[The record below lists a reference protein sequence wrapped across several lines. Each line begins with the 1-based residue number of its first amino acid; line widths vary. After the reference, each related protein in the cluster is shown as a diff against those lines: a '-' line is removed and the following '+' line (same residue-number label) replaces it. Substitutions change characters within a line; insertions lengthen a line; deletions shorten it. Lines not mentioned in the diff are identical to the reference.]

1 MAAETSAMT
10 RVDQITIESVV
21 DSSYHEPLWALYL
34 EAFGPLRTLAAA
46 RQVLHHEEF
55 IDEMTD
61 PRVIKY
67 VAWDEEGNPEAMA
80 TLTSD
85 LTAVPWISPEYYAA
99 RYPEHTSRQAVY
111 YWGFA
116 LARPD
121 RHSSF
126 LFRQIFVKILTM
138 LAAEKAI
145 VAYDICRFNNHTM
158 RFAQQLETVGR
169 RFADVTV
176 ENLDSQSYYSAAIS

>member
-1 MAAETSAMT
+1 MARPAL
-10 RVDQITIESVV
+10 ITVEGVVES
-21 DSSYHEPLWALYL
+21 HHLEALWALYL

-46 RQVLHHEEF
+46 RQVLHRDEF
-55 IDEMTD
+55 MDEMSD
-61 PRVIKY
+61 PRVMKY
-67 VAWDEEGNPEAMA
+67 VAWGEDGSPQAMA
-80 TLTSD
+80 TLTAD
-85 LTAVPWISPEYYAA
+85 LDAVPWISPEYYAA
-99 RYPEHTSRQAVY
+99 RYPEHTARKAVY

-121 RHSSF
+121 TQTSF
-126 LFRQIFVKILTM
+126 LFRKIFQEILTK

-176 ENLDSQSYYSAAIS
+176 ENLDSQNYYSAAIS